1 MLVWAWAL
9 CQSTWIM
16 ARVYGGEWPDG
27 LLGVGTTLTWSAW
40 TWSNLLFTCQEQ
52 PAPGGE
58 GTSGP
63 KQVSA
68 KLLGVFTSMRG
79 KSKPMH
85 VSLAMPQS

>member
-1 MLVWAWAL
+1 MVVWAWAL

-16 ARVYGGEWPDG
+16 ARVYGGEWPDDT
-27 LLGVGTTLTWSAW
+27 LGCRYHADLVSLDLEQPA
-40 TWSNLLFTCQEQ
+40 LYCQEQ